1 MATKTNTQESKTNT
15 NFAKGIKSEWN
26 KIVWPTKD
34 QAIKYCVSV
43 VIISII
49 VALIVFGLDSI
60 IHFLLGLIVR

>member
-1 MATKTNTQESKTNT
+1 MATKTNTQGNKTNT
-15 NFAKGIKSEWN
+15 NFAKGIQSEWK
-26 KIVWPTKD
+26 KIVWPTKE

-43 VIISII
+43 VIISIL